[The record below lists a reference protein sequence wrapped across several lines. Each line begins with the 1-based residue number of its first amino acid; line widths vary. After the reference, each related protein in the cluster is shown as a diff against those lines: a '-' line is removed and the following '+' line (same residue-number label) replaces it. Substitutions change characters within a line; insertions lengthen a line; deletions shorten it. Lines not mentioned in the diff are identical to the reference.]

1 MTKTEVL
8 KRHLMTKRRSFE
20 CLTNYK
26 DLYKQ
31 GIFKTEQGLALKTSP
46 FAKHTW
52 YPR

>member
-8 KRHLMTKRRSFE
+8 KRRVTTMRRSFE
-20 CLTNYK
+20 CLTNCK

-31 GIFKTEQGLALKTSP
+31 GILKTEQGLTLKTSP
-46 FAKHTW
+46 FEKHTW